1 MDKRISVKKTTINNK
16 KRLIIKFQYDESII
30 SFIKSIPER
39 KWDAKQKYWH
49 IPDTPENMEILKK
62 SLSILN
68 LSIEG
73 DKDRSNPFKEY
84 EEFLHAKRYSDKTIT
99 SYMKHVRTFFRFL
112 NNPRPEDVTI
122 KDIYRY
128 INDNIVERKLSE
140 SYQNQS
146 INSIK
151 GFYKIVYNKNF
162 KIEEIQRPKKS
173 KKLPIVLSKEEV
185 KKLFDH
191 IKNLKH
197 RTILMLIYSG
207 GLRISEVINLKLVD
221 IDKDRK
227 IIRIVGAKGKKDRI
241 VGLSEKI
248 LLNLREYYK
257 VYRPTVYLF
266 ESTEE
271 GKKYSA
277 RSIQNVFNRAKYEA
291 GINQNATVHTLR
303 HSYAT
308 HLLEAGVDLR
318 IIQELLG
325 HKSSK
330 TTEIY
335 THVSTRTI
343 QSVKSPFDDL

>member
-1 MDKRISVKKTTINNK
+1 MNKIVSIKNTTINSK
-16 KRLIIKFQYDESII
+16 ERLIIKFQYDESII
-30 SFIKSIPER
+30 SFIKSIPGR
-39 KWDAKQKYWH
+39 KWDAKEKYWH
-49 IPDTPENMEILKK
+49 IPNTSENIELLENFLSTLEPSPEPGK
-62 SLSILN
+62 ST
-68 LSIEG
+68 
-73 DKDRSNPFKEY
+73 SNPFKEY
-84 EEFLHAKRYSDKTIT
+84 EEFLHSKRYSDKTIA
-99 SYMKHVRTFFRFL
+99 SYIKYILTFFHFL
-112 NNPRPEDVTI
+112 NDPKPENVTI

-128 INDNIVERKLSE
+128 INDSIVERNLSE

-146 INSIK
+146 INAIK
-151 GFYKIVYNKNF
+151 GFYKVVYNKNF
-162 KIEEIQRPKKS
+162 KIKDIQRPKKS

-185 KKLFDH
+185 RKLFDQ

-197 RTILMLIYSG
+197 RAILMLIYSG
-207 GLRISEVINLKLVD
+207 GLRISEVINLKLTD
-221 IDKDRK
+221 IDKNRK
-227 IIRIVGAKGKKDRI
+227 IIRILGAKGKKDRI
-241 VGLSEKI
+241 VGLSDKI
-248 LLNLREYYK
+248 LLILREYYK

-271 GKKYSA
+271 GKKYST
-277 RSIQNVFNRAKYEA
+277 RSIQSVFNRAKHEA
-291 GINQNATVHTLR
+291 GINRSATVHTLR